1 MNQSIVSVHEAQG
14 KFKELISYAAA
25 QLDHTDMAA
34 NQLREFLQRTFAGI
48 LGGACY
54 GLVTII
60 DFLFAA
66 QDAAHTSVEL
76 DVVMGFIGG
85 IEDVLIGEK

>member
-1 MNQSIVSVHEAQG
+1 MSADQI
-14 KFKELISYAAA
+14 
-25 QLDHTDMAA
+25 
-34 NQLREFLQRTFAGI
+34 REFLQRTFAGI
-48 LGGACY
+48 LGVDGWD

-66 QDAAHTSVEL
+66 HDAAHTSVEL
-76 DVVMGFIGG
+76 DVVMGFIEG